1 MYLQALANR
10 VPPTAYTQ
18 QDCWDMLQPTEPFKQ
33 LLPRSKYILEKVLIG
48 GASGIEKRHLAV
60 PDIQNVFK
68 KDGGE
73 LNREFERE
81 GPQLATDTL
90 VDALDQAGL
99 KADELDALIACTC
112 TGYLCPGI
120 TSYVA
125 ERLNMRRNTYL
136 QDIVGL
142 GCGAAV
148 PTLRSAEGLIA
159 ANPGMKIG
167 VIAVEICSAA
177 FYLDDDPGVLVSLCL
192 FGDGC
197 SASIWTDKPGPTG
210 LKAKNFDTVHLP
222 EDRELLRFEN
232 REGKLRNK
240 LHLSVPQKAAV
251 AVEGLFAKQDPKGI
265 AHVLSHA
272 GGRDVLI
279 AVAKKLKGFEL
290 HESEVVLTNYGNMS
304 SPSVLFALDEY
315 LKSNEHLDL
324 NGKDLWLTSFGA
336 GFAAHS
342 FMLGRD

>member
-18 QDCWDMLQPTEPFKQ
+18 KDCWEMLQPTEPFKQ

-48 GASGIEKRHLAV
+48 GASGIEKRHLCV

-68 KDGGE
+68 KTPEE

-81 GPQLATDTL
+81 GPRLAADALT
-90 VDALDQAGL
+90 DALDQAGL
-99 KADELDALIACTC
+99 KPDELDALIVCTC

-125 ERLNMRRNTYL
+125 ERLNMRRDTYL

-148 PTLRSAEGLIA
+148 PTLRSAEGMIA
-159 ANPGMKIG
+159 ANPGMKVG
-167 VIAVEICSAA
+167 VIAVEICSSA

-192 FGDGC
+192 FGDGA

-210 LKAKNFDTVHLP
+210 LKAKNFDTIHIP

-232 REGKLRNK
+232 KDGKLRNK
-240 LHLSVPQKAAV
+240 LHLSVPQKAAI
-251 AVEGLFAKQDPKGI
+251 AVDKLFSKQDLSKV
-265 AHVLSHA
+265 ARVLSHA

-279 AVAKKLKGFEL
+279 AVGEKIKQAPLREA
-290 HESEVVLTNYGNMS
+290 EIVLANYGNMS

-315 LKSNEHLDL
+315 LKADHDGDLD
-324 NGKDLWLTSFGA
+324 GKDLWLTSFGA

-342 FMLGRD
+342 FMLGRE

>member
-18 QDCWDMLQPTEPFKQ
+18 KECWEMLQPTEPFKQ
-33 LLPRSKYILEKVLIG
+33 LLPRSRYILEKVLIS

-68 KDGGE
+68 KDAGQ

-81 GPQLATDTL
+81 APLLAA
-90 VDALDQAGL
+90 DALTDALEQASL
-99 KADELDALIACTC
+99 KPDELDALIVCTC
-112 TGYLCPGI
+112 TGYICPGI

-125 ERLNMRRNTYL
+125 ERLNMRRDTYL

-148 PTLRSAEGLIA
+148 PTLRAAEGLIA
-159 ANPGMKIG
+159 ANPGMKVG

-192 FGDGC
+192 FGDGA

-210 LKAKNFDTVHLP
+210 LQARNFDTVHLP

-232 REGKLRNK
+232 KDGKLRNK
-240 LHLSVPQKAAV
+240 LHLSVPQKAGI
-251 AVEGLFAKQDPKGI
+251 AVEGLFRKQDPSQI

-272 GGRDVLI
+272 GGRDVLV
-279 AVAKKLKGFEL
+279 AVAKKLKNYEL
-290 HESEVVLTNYGNMS
+290 HEAEVVLANYGNMS

-315 LKSNEHLDL
+315 LKGDNAPLD
-324 NGKDLWLTSFGA
+324 GKDLWLTSFGA

-342 FMLGRD
+342 FRLGL

>member
-18 QDCWDMLQPTEPFKQ
+18 KDCWEMLQPTEPFKQ
-33 LLPRSKYILEKVLIG
+33 LLPRSRYILEKVLIG

-68 KDGGE
+68 KDGGQ

-81 GPQLATDTL
+81 GPLLAAQALT
-90 VDALDQAGL
+90 DALDQAGL
-99 KADELDALIACTC
+99 KANELDAIIACTC
-112 TGYLCPGI
+112 TGYICPGI

-125 ERLNMRRNTYL
+125 ERLNMRRDTYL

-148 PTLRSAEGLIA
+148 PTLRAAEGMIA
-159 ANPGMKIG
+159 ANPGMKVG
-167 VIAVEICSAA
+167 VIAVEICSSA
-177 FYLDDDPGVLVSLCL
+177 FYIDDDPGVLVSLCL

-197 SASIWTDKPGPTG
+197 SASIWSDKPGPTG
-210 LKAKNFDTVHLP
+210 LKTKGFDTVHIP

-232 REGKLRNK
+232 KDGKLRNK
-240 LHLSVPQKAAV
+240 LHLSVPQKAAK
-251 AVEGLFAKQDPKGI
+251 AVESLYSKQDKSTI
-265 AHVLSHA
+265 SHVLSHA

-279 AVAKKLKGFEL
+279 AVGKKIKYPNL
-290 HESEVVLTNYGNMS
+290 HEAEVVLANYGNMS

-315 LKSNEHLDL
+315 LKSDSIDQLD
-324 NGKDLWLTSFGA
+324 GKDLWLTSFGA

-342 FMLGRD
+342 FRLGR